1 MAGSIGYLIMLL
13 VVVSGFDMAHM
24 NVYYDPGYD
33 RVYEYFPY
41 CVDFLTESRG
51 STTNPQ
57 RNVVNT
63 LRNLNIL
70 AEHRTGHRWICWCIQ
85 DMVKGLQP
93 PVLASCIQALPIMC
107 HTHLSFPI
115 SDSMDCTKY
124 PHPPLLFYLPKIK
137 EINKYYTTFFTM
149 DINFVCSY

>member
-1 MAGSIGYLIMLL
+1 MAGSIGYQIMLL

-41 CVDFLTESRG
+41 CVDFLTGLYYKLSKKCCQHIEK
-51 STTNPQ
+51 
-57 RNVVNT
+57 
-63 LRNLNIL
+63 LNIL
-70 AEHRTGHRWICWCIQ
+70 AEHRTGRRWICWCIQ

-149 DINFVCSY
+149 DINFVYSY